1 MTPDSSSLD
10 NNNKPRSSSALD
22 ANSID
27 SSADGG
33 QLSTVFEVPHYKH
46 GEELR
51 VRESSLVTGVPASTQ
66 DLPANHSR
74 DVSPRSTAEQSY
86 TEKLVEPPPRRLKH
100 KPQSISARER
110 DAWLKDAGALPN
122 GIYEDTMASKSP
134 VTTLPKKLKTR
145 GLGTIIRRMFGRR
158 SKDRISMP
166 GPQSYQNVSFVKLLN
181 VIAADYRK
189 GPEQFYNICSRS
201 QQSSAGL
208 ISA

>member
-10 NNNKPRSSSALD
+10 NNNQLGSSSALD
-22 ANSID
+22 TNSIG

-33 QLSTVFEVPHYKH
+33 QLSTVFEFPHRKH

-51 VRESSLVTGVPASTQ
+51 LRESSLVTGLPTSTQ
-66 DLPANHSR
+66 DLPASHSR
-74 DVSPRSTAEQSY
+74 DASPRSTAEQSY

-110 DAWLKDAGALPN
+110 DEWLKSAGALSS
-122 GIYEDTMASKSP
+122 GTYEDTMASNSP
-134 VTTLPKKLKTR
+134 ITTPPKKLKTR

-166 GPQSYQNVSFVKLLN
+166 GPQSYQNVSFVELIN
-181 VIAADYRK
+181 AIAADYCK
-189 GPEQFYNICSRS
+189 GPK
-201 QQSSAGL
+201 
-208 ISA
+208 